1 MKSTILIFY
10 ILLTLNSNSKIEL
23 LFKISTFL
31 KKESSILDSIVLK
44 FEKTSLA
51 CFFFFFSPFDY
62 GLNYCRFGLNL
73 GLIMTKPSESADVT
87 VREPGNKGWNESR
100 NDRGIE

>member
-51 CFFFFFSPFDY
+51 CFFFFSPSDY

-87 VREPGNKGWNESR
+87 VRESGNKGWNESR